1 MTKRKHPGRSSGP
14 LRPEYLSSSEGH
26 RPPRSPARPAAGKR
40 PEASKTADNRA
51 EGGKWVDG
59 RYLKAAAPG
68 PQAKGPGSGKRP
80 DRRPEPGHY
89 PKTRPEAGK
98 SSVRPETGKY
108 SSRPQSGKSSK
119 AHPESRREP
128 GREPVPEHPRAAE
141 TAGKG
146 GGKPARGN
154 WLYGLHAVKAAL
166 DNPRRKV
173 LRLLATDEAI
183 AAIAGN
189 RSSFKEMYPQIAVEP
204 ATRELISQLLP
215 PHAVHQGTALL
226 ADPLGDVAL
235 EDVLDEVDEQ
245 QNAVVLVLDQVTDP
259 QNVGAILRSAA
270 AFNVAA
276 VVVPDRHSPPETAAL
291 AKAASGA
298 IEIVPLVRV
307 VNLARALE
315 QLKQAGFW
323 TAGLAGEATQTLAA
337 ANLSGKIALVLGAEG
352 EGLRRLTRE
361 HCDILVKLPISP
373 RMESLNVSAAAA
385 VALYELARKA

>member
-1 MTKRKHPGRSSGP
+1 MTRRKHPGRSSGP
-14 LRPEYLSSSEGH
+14 VRPEHLSSSEGH

-40 PEASKTADNRA
+40 PEANKTADNRA

-68 PQAKGPGSGKRP
+68 PKAKGPGAGKRP

-89 PKTRPEAGK
+89 PKARAEAGK
-98 SSVRPETGKY
+98 SSARPETGKY
-108 SSRPQSGKSSK
+108 FPRPESAKSSK
-119 AHPESRREP
+119 ARPENRREP
-128 GREPVPEHPRAAE
+128 SHEPLVEHPRAPE
-141 TAGKG
+141 KAGKG

-173 LRLLATDEAI
+173 LRVLATYEAI

-215 PHAVHQGTALL
+215 PHAVHQGAALL
-226 ADPLGDVAL
+226 ADPLGDVVL
-235 EDVLDEVDEQ
+235 EDVLDEVDDQ